1 MKERRESLHL
11 FPSDECLQQ
20 MRSCRHRVEKCL
32 GPHILHRDS
41 DKLKAMYSSKKS
53 SDIYN
58 KIQVRKCSRN
68 GRLLTRKF
76 RSSKNR
82 GKRKKNKTSWVF
94 QQFPTMVSQSPS
106 PINDKYRC
114 RSLHSNNTADD
125 GHDLNDADRW
135 LYPLFHLQIRK
146 LNVNKLVPT
155 FQQSLRTQPAL
166 KRPRFVHNATDI

>member
-1 MKERRESLHL
+1 MKERPESLHL

-58 KIQVRKCSRN
+58 TIQVRKCSRN

-82 GKRKKNKTSWVF
+82 GKRKKKIK
-94 QQFPTMVSQSPS
+94 PLG
-106 PINDKYRC
+106 C
-114 RSLHSNNTADD
+114 SNNFRPWFRRRRRRLMTNIDVDPFTQITLQMMDMTSMMLTDD
-125 GHDLNDADRW
+125 YIH
-135 LYPLFHLQIRK
+135 FSTCK
-146 LNVNKLVPT
+146 
-155 FQQSLRTQPAL
+155 
-166 KRPRFVHNATDI
+166 